1 MYITCMHGMVDMY
14 FLTPDKYNRTKLHPL
29 VSFLSRR
36 ESIPTRQEFALAR
49 TSDAESL
56 VSREPVKR
64 LFWINYNRLTCKE
77 TITLRALTLF

>member
-1 MYITCMHGMVDMY
+1 MHYLTSTVMYITCMHGMVDMY

-56 VSREPVKR
+56 VSREP
-64 LFWINYNRLTCKE
+64 LKE
-77 TITLRALTLF
+77 TITLRALILF